1 MRKIVIFA
9 MGLVLSSTTLAQEG
23 QQVSEQSSGTKVEAT
38 IAADFVSQYIWRGL
52 DCGNVSI
59 QPTLGVAYKGF
70 SLSAW
75 GNVGFKSED
84 TKEFDLTASYSTGGL
99 TIGVTDYWFN
109 TPEERY
115 FYYNAHSTSHVFE
128 GFVSYDF
135 GLLSAAWYTNFAGN
149 DGQNKSGKRA
159 YSSYVEVSAP
169 FRLAAID
176 WTGSVGAVPYATTYY
191 NTSGFA
197 VTCLSLKASKDIKIT
212 DTFSVPIFAQVIG
225 NPSAQKAYFVF
236 GFTLKP

>member
-1 MRKIVIFA
+1 MRKIVLFA
-9 MGLVLSSTTLAQEG
+9 MGLVASATTLAQEQLRVG
-23 QQVSEQSSGTKVEAT
+23 EQSPGIKAEVT
-38 IAADFVSQYIWRGL
+38 IAADLVSQYIWRGL

-59 QPTLGVAYKGF
+59 QPTLGIAYKGF

-75 GNVGFKSED
+75 GNVGLKSED
-84 TKEFDLTASYSTGGL
+84 AKEFDLTASYSTGGL

-109 TPEERY
+109 TPEKRY

-159 YSSYVEVSAP
+159 YSSYFELNAP
-169 FRLAAID
+169 FKLATLD
-176 WTGSVGAVPYATTYY
+176 WTGTLGVVPYATTYY
-191 NTSGFA
+191 ATSGFA
-197 VTCLSLKASKDIKIT
+197 VTNVSLKASKDIRIT

-225 NPSAQKAYFVF
+225 NPSSQKAYFVF

>member
-1 MRKIVIFA
+1 MRKIVLFA
-9 MGLVLSSTTLAQEG
+9 MGLVLSSTTLAQEKLRVG
-23 QQVSEQSSGTKVEAT
+23 EQSQEIKAEVT
-38 IAADFVSQYIWRGL
+38 IAADLVSQYIWRGL

-59 QPTLGVAYKGF
+59 QPTLGIAYKGF

-109 TPEERY
+109 TPEKRY

-212 DTFSVPIFAQVIG
+212 DTFSVPIFAQVTG